1 MKIRNF
7 AIRIVAI
14 VALLA
19 MVIAPREAFAKNRN
33 AKKPTVK
40 ILAIGNSFSQDAIE
54 QNLWE
59 LAHADSINVVIGN
72 LYYGGCSL
80 EQHWQ
85 FLTDSLSKYD
95 YRKVVDGVKTN
106 TPKYN
111 LPTALADEDW
121 DYISFQQ
128 ASNLSGMPLTY
139 APFLDELMKYVRTKT
154 KAKAKI
160 IFHSTWAYAN
170 NSTHPGFVNYGCSQ
184 EAMFSDIIQT
194 TEDVM
199 NSYPFDVLVPAGT
212 AIQNARTA
220 MGDVLN
226 RDGYHLNLTYGRY
239 TAACT
244 WFEAIFGKSVIG
256 NTYMPDGVTE
266 EQRAIAQKA
275 AHAAVAEPYKVSD
288 LR

>member
-1 MKIRNF
+1 MNIRNF

-14 VALLA
+14 VSLLA
-19 MVIAPREAFAKNRN
+19 IIIAPSEAFARKRN
-33 AKKPTVK
+33 AQKPTVK

-85 FLTDSLSKYD
+85 FLTDSLSKYE

-106 TPKYN
+106 TPKFN

-121 DYISFQQ
+121 DYVSFQQ

-154 KAKAKI
+154 KAKTKF

-170 NSTHPGFVNYGCSQ
+170 NSTHSGFANYGGSQ
-184 EAMFSDIIQT
+184 ETMYNDIIQT
-194 TEDVM
+194 AEDVM
-199 NSYPFDVLVPAGT
+199 ASYNFNLLVPAGT

-220 MGDVLN
+220 MGDALN

-244 WFEAIFGKSVIG
+244 WFEAIFGKPVIG
-256 NTYMPDGVTE
+256 NTYMPAGVTK

-275 AHAAVAEPYKVSD
+275 AHAAVADPYKVTD

>member
-1 MKIRNF
+1 MNIRNF

-14 VALLA
+14 VSLLA
-19 MVIAPREAFAKNRN
+19 IIIAPNEAFARKRN
-33 AKKPTVK
+33 AQKPTVK

-85 FLTDSLSKYD
+85 FLTDSLSKYE

-121 DYISFQQ
+121 DYVSFQQ

-154 KAKAKI
+154 KAKTKF

-170 NSTHPGFVNYGCSQ
+170 NSTHSGFANYGGSQ
-184 EAMFSDIIQT
+184 ETMYNDIIQT
-194 TEDVM
+194 AEDVM
-199 NSYPFDVLVPAGT
+199 ASYNFDLLVPAGT

-220 MGDVLN
+220 MGDALN

-244 WFEAIFGKSVIG
+244 WFEAIFGKPVIG
-256 NTYMPDGVTE
+256 NTYMPAGVTK

-275 AHAAVAEPYKVSD
+275 AHAAVADPYKVTD

>member
-1 MKIRNF
+1 MNIRNF

-14 VALLA
+14 VSLLA
-19 MVIAPREAFAKNRN
+19 IIIAPNEAFARKRN
-33 AKKPTVK
+33 AQKPTVK

-85 FLTDSLSKYD
+85 FLTDSLSKYE

-121 DYISFQQ
+121 DYVSFQQ

-154 KAKAKI
+154 KAKTKF

-170 NSTHPGFVNYGCSQ
+170 NSTHSEFANYGGSQ
-184 EAMFSDIIQT
+184 ETMYNDIIQT
-194 TEDVM
+194 AEDVM
-199 NSYPFDVLVPAGT
+199 ASYNFDLLVPAGT

-244 WFEAIFGKSVIG
+244 WFEAIFGKPVIG
-256 NTYMPDGVTE
+256 NTYMPAGVTE

-275 AHAAVAEPYKVSD
+275 AHAAVADPYKVTD